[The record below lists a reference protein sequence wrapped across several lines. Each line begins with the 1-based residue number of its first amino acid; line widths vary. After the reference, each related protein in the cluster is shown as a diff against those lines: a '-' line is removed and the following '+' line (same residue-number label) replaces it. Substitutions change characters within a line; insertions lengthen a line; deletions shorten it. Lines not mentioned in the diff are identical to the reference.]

1 MTSIPMLST
10 ADACNG
16 LADALHDA
24 GCAVVRDVVSIDV
37 RARMQEELQPHVEIA
52 DPEAGRAV
60 NALYAAE
67 GPDGLGYADF
77 YQGNTRR
84 VISLIRKSPTLRELT
99 THPLTAAACDATLKP
114 GCLAYQVH
122 ATAALFVEPGAGT
135 QVLHRE
141 EDPFHFLPL
150 PRPNL
155 VTASM
160 WAMSDFTEA
169 NGATRLVPGSHRWP
183 EDRVA
188 REDEIVAAEMP
199 AGSVLF
205 WTGRVL
211 HGAGANRSTVARYGL
226 FVSFSVGW
234 VRQEENH
241 YLEIPLADAL
251 ELPQAMRELIG
262 YRMHAGLGFSEV
274 YW

>member
-1 MTSIPMLST
+1 MASIPMFPAASAST
-10 ADACNG
+10 ELGA
-16 LADALHDA
+16 ALRDA
-24 GCAVVRDVVSIDV
+24 GCAVVHDVVAPDV
-37 RARMQEELQPHVEIA
+37 RDRMNNELRPHIELA

-60 NALYAAE
+60 NALYEA
-67 GPDGLGYADF
+67 DGLGYSDF

-84 VISLIRKSPTLRELT
+84 VISLIKKSPTFRTLA
-99 THPLTAAACDATLKP
+99 THPITTAACEGTLKP
-114 GCLAYQVH
+114 SCVTYQVH
-122 ATAALFVEPGAGT
+122 ATAAFLVEPGAGT

-141 EDPFHFLPL
+141 EDPFRFLPF

-160 WAMSDFTEA
+160 WAMSDFTMA
-169 NGATRLVPGSHRWP
+169 NGATRLIPGSHRWP
-183 EDRVA
+183 DDRAA

-211 HGAGANRSTVARYGL
+211 HGAGANRSDGTRYGL

-241 YLEIPLADAL
+241 YLEMPLEEAL
-251 ELPQAMRELIG
+251 ALPQEMRELIG
-262 YRMHAGLGFSEV
+262 YRMHTGLGFSEV

>member
-1 MTSIPMLST
+1 MASIPMFSAGVT
-10 ADACNG
+10 AGAMG
-16 LADALHDA
+16 AALQET
-24 GCAVVRDVVSIDV
+24 GCAVVRDLFDHTV
-37 RARMQEELQPHVEIA
+37 REDLRRELQPHVEAA

-60 NALYAAE
+60 NALYEAE
-67 GPDGLGYADF
+67 PDGLGYRDF

-84 VISLIRKSPTLRELT
+84 VISLIKKLPTFRALAMHPT
-99 THPLTAAACDATLKP
+99 TLAACEASLKP
-114 GCLAYQVH
+114 ACSSYQVH
-122 ATAALFVEPGAGT
+122 ATAAFVVEPGAGV

-141 EDPFHFLPL
+141 EDPFRFLPW

-160 WAMSDFTEA
+160 WSMTDFTEA

-183 EDRVA
+183 ADRVA
-188 REDEIVAAEMP
+188 RDEEVVAAEMP

-211 HGAGANRSTVARYGL
+211 HGAGANRTDSVRCGL

-241 YLEIPLADAL
+241 YLELPLEDAL
-251 ELPQAMRELIG
+251 ALPREIRELIG

>member
-1 MTSIPMLST
+1 MASIPAFP
-10 ADACNG
+10 ADVASAD
-16 LADALHDA
+16 LAGALRDA
-24 GCAVVRDVVSIDV
+24 GCAVVRDLADGGV
-37 RARMQEELQPHVEIA
+37 RDSLHRELQPHIELA
-52 DPEAGRAV
+52 DPEAGRVV
-60 NALYAAE
+60 NALYEAE
-67 GPDGLGYADF
+67 VDGLGYRDF

-84 VISLIRKSPTLRELT
+84 VISLIKKSPTLRTLATHTVTKWACET
-99 THPLTAAACDATLKP
+99 TLRP
-114 GCLAYQVH
+114 GCASYQVH
-122 ATAALFVEPGAGT
+122 ATAAFVVEPGAGT

-141 EDPFHFLPL
+141 EDPFRFLPC

-169 NGATRLVPGSHRWP
+169 NGATRLVPGSHHWP
-183 EDRVA
+183 EGRVA
-188 REDEIVAAEMP
+188 RDDEIVAAEMP

-211 HGAGANRSTVARYGL
+211 HGAGANRSDSIRCGL

-241 YLEIPLADAL
+241 YLEMPLEEAL
-251 ELPQAMRELIG
+251 ALPKEMRELIG

>member
-1 MTSIPMLST
+1 MTSIPKFSAAVTSAELDT
-10 ADACNG
+10 A
-16 LADALHDA
+16 LREA
-24 GCAVVRDVVSIDV
+24 GCAVVRDVVAPDV
-37 RARMQEELQPHVEIA
+37 RARMDDELRPHMALA
-52 DPEAGRAV
+52 DPDAGRAV
-60 NALYAAE
+60 NALYEA
-67 GPDGLGYADF
+67 DGLGYADF

-84 VISLIRKSPTLRELT
+84 VISLIKKSPTFRSLALHPT
-99 THPLTAAACDATLKP
+99 TTAACDATLKP
-114 GCLAYQVH
+114 ACRAYQVH
-122 ATAALFVEPGAGT
+122 ATAAFLVEPNAGA

-141 EDPFHFLPL
+141 EDPFRYLPL

-160 WAMSDFTEA
+160 WAMSDFTAA

-205 WTGRVL
+205 WAGRVL
-211 HGAGANRSTVARYGL
+211 HGAGANRSEAARYGL

-241 YLEIPLADAL
+241 YLEMPLEDAL
-251 ELPQAMRELIG
+251 ALPPEMRELIG
-262 YRMHAGLGFSEV
+262 YRMHTGLGFSEA

>member
-1 MTSIPMLST
+1 MTAIPMFPAHVPP
-10 ADACNG
+10 ADLGA
-16 LADALHDA
+16 ALHDL
-24 GCAVVRDVVSIDV
+24 GCAVVRDAVD
-37 RARMQEELQPHVEIA
+37 RATRDRLDDELGPHVATA

-60 NALYAAE
+60 NALYEAE
-67 GPDGLGYADF
+67 TDGLGYRDF

-84 VISLIRKSPTLRELT
+84 VISLIRKSPTFRTLAAD
-99 THPLTAAACDATLKP
+99 PIAKAACEATLKP
-114 GCLAYQVH
+114 GCASYQVH
-122 ATAALFVEPGAGT
+122 ATAAFVVEPGAGA

-141 EDPFHFLPL
+141 EDPFRFLPL

-160 WAMSDFTEA
+160 WAMTDFTAA

-183 EDRVA
+183 DGRTA
-188 REDEIVAAEMP
+188 RDEEVVAAEMP

-211 HGAGANRSTVARYGL
+211 HGAGANRSQGIRCGL

-241 YLEIPLADAL
+241 YLEMPLADAL
-251 ELPQAMRELIG
+251 ALPTEMRELIG
-262 YRMHAGLGFSEV
+262 YKMHTGLGFSEV